1 MHSSSSDSSVSPESP
16 TVLTPGGRLRAAREA
31 KGLHLAMLS
40 VTLKVP
46 TRQLEALENDQYDA
60 FRGPAFVRAVE
71 QSMCRHLGIDPAPVL
86 AGLPQT
92 ATSMALRPSAV
103 DAPVHQT
110 VRARRTGPGLRVSR
124 QVMVLGGLMLL
135 GSAALIWWPMPST
148 TDETQAEVVEPVQAL
163 PTEAS
168 EPVALASAPEASV
181 DQAMPAPSP
190 SPSPS
195 ATASV
200 PITMVPVK
208 PAASANLP
216 ASAPATSLSAPAHV
230 SDLVIVASG
239 DTWLEVRDARGQLVV
254 NRLLKAGE
262 TQTIDFP
269 PPLNV
274 VVGRAHLVR
283 VTRGGKD
290 VDLTPYTKASTA
302 RFDIQP

>member
-1 MHSSSSDSSVSPESP
+1 MHSSSSDSSVSPEIP

-40 VTLKVP
+40 VRLKVP

-60 FRGPAFVRAVE
+60 FRGPAFVRAVA

-103 DAPVHQT
+103 DAPAHPT
-110 VRARRTGPGLRVSR
+110 VRARRKGPGLRVSR

-148 TDETQAEVVEPVQAL
+148 TDETQAEVVEAVQAL

-181 DQAMPAPSP
+181 DQATPASA
-190 SPSPS
+190 PS

-230 SDLVIVASG
+230 SNLVIVASG

>member
-60 FRGPAFVRAVE
+60 FRGPAFVRAVA
-71 QSMCRHLGIDPAPVL
+71 QSMCRQLGIDPTPVL

-168 EPVALASAPEASV
+168 EPVAFASAPEASV
-181 DQAMPAPSP
+181 DQAMPASA
-190 SPSPS
+190 PS

-230 SDLVIVASG
+230 SDLVIVSSG

-254 NRLLKAGE
+254 NRLLKGGE
-262 TQTIDFP
+262 TQTIEFP

>member
-60 FRGPAFVRAVE
+60 FRGPAFVRAVA

-230 SDLVIVASG
+230 SDLVIVSSG

-283 VTRGGKD
+283 VTRGGKE

>member
-1 MHSSSSDSSVSPESP
+1 MHSSSSDSPVSPDSL

-31 KGLHLAMLS
+31 RGLHLAMLS

-46 TRQLEALENDQYDA
+46 IRQLEALENDQYDA
-60 FRGPAFVRAVE
+60 FRGPAFVRAVA

-103 DAPVHQT
+103 EAPVHQT
-110 VRARRTGPGLRVSR
+110 VRARRMGGGLDLSR

-148 TDETQAEVVEPVQAL
+148 NDGPQAEIVEPVQAL
-163 PTEAS
+163 PAEAS
-168 EPVALASAPEASV
+168 DPAAFASAPEAGV
-181 DQAMPAPSP
+181 DQAAPAPST
-190 SPSPS
+190 SS
-195 ATASV
+195 SV
-200 PITMVPVK
+200 PITMLPAK
-208 PAASANLP
+208 PAALANLP
-216 ASAPATSLSAPAHV
+216 ASSAATSLSTPAHG

-239 DTWLEVRDARGQLVV
+239 DTWLEVRDARGQLLV
-254 NRLLKAGE
+254 NRLLKGGE
-262 TQTIDFP
+262 TQTIDFA

>member
-1 MHSSSSDSSVSPESP
+1 
-16 TVLTPGGRLRAAREA
+16 
-31 KGLHLAMLS
+31 
-40 VTLKVP
+40 
-46 TRQLEALENDQYDA
+46 
-60 FRGPAFVRAVE
+60 
-71 QSMCRHLGIDPAPVL
+71 
-86 AGLPQT
+86 
-92 ATSMALRPSAV
+92 
-103 DAPVHQT
+103 
-110 VRARRTGPGLRVSR
+110 
-124 QVMVLGGLMLL
+124 MVLGGLMLL

-168 EPVALASAPEASV
+168 EPVAFASAPEASV
-181 DQAMPAPSP
+181 DQAMPASA
-190 SPSPS
+190 PS

-262 TQTIDFP
+262 TQTIEFP

-283 VTRGGKD
+283 VTRGGKE

>member
-1 MHSSSSDSSVSPESP
+1 MHSSSSDSSVSPEIP

-60 FRGPAFVRAVE
+60 FRGPAFVRAVA
-71 QSMCRHLGIDPAPVL
+71 QSMCRHLGIDPSPML

-103 DAPVHQT
+103 DAPVHPT

-124 QVMVLGGLMLL
+124 QVMGLGGLMLL

-148 TDETQAEVVEPVQAL
+148 TDETQAEVVEPVQVL
-163 PTEAS
+163 PAEAS

-181 DQAMPAPSP
+181 DQAMPAPAP
-190 SPSPS
+190 ALAPS
-195 ATASV
+195 ATAPV
-200 PITMVPVK
+200 PITVVPVK

-216 ASAPATSLSAPAHV
+216 ASALATSLSVPAHV

-283 VTRGGKD
+283 VTRGGKE

>member
-1 MHSSSSDSSVSPESP
+1 MHSSSTDSSVSPEIP

-60 FRGPAFVRAVE
+60 FRGPAFVRAVA

-168 EPVALASAPEASV
+168 EPVAFAAAPEASV
-181 DQAMPAPSP
+181 DQATPASA
-190 SPSPS
+190 PS

-216 ASAPATSLSAPAHV
+216 ASPPATSLSTPAHA

-254 NRLLKAGE
+254 NRLLKGGE

-283 VTRGGKD
+283 VTRGGKE

>member
-1 MHSSSSDSSVSPESP
+1 MHSSSSDSFVSPESP
-16 TVLTPGGRLRAAREA
+16 TVPTPGGRLRAAREA

-60 FRGPAFVRAVE
+60 FRGPAFVRAVA

-92 ATSMALRPSAV
+92 ATSMALQPSAV

-135 GSAALIWWPMPST
+135 GSAALIWWPMPGT
-148 TDETQAEVVEPVQAL
+148 ADETQAEVVEPVQAL

-168 EPVALASAPEASV
+168 EPVAFAAAPEASV
-181 DQAMPAPSP
+181 DQATPASA
-190 SPSPS
+190 PS

-216 ASAPATSLSAPAHV
+216 ASAPATSLSTPAHA

-254 NRLLKAGE
+254 NRLLKGGE

-283 VTRGGKD
+283 VTRGGKE

>member
-1 MHSSSSDSSVSPESP
+1 MHSSSSDSFVSPESP

-60 FRGPAFVRAVE
+60 FRGPAFVRAVA

-168 EPVALASAPEASV
+168 EPVAFAAAPEASV
-181 DQAMPAPSP
+181 DQATPASA
-190 SPSPS
+190 PS

-216 ASAPATSLSAPAHV
+216 ASAPATSLSTPAHA

-254 NRLLKAGE
+254 NRLLKGGE

>member
-1 MHSSSSDSSVSPESP
+1 MHSSSSDSFVSPESP

-60 FRGPAFVRAVE
+60 FRGPAFVRAVA

-103 DAPVHQT
+103 DAPAHQT

-168 EPVALASAPEASV
+168 EPVAFASAPEASV
-181 DQAMPAPSP
+181 DQATPAPA
-190 SPSPS
+190 PS

-216 ASAPATSLSAPAHV
+216 ASAPATSLSTPAHA

>member
-1 MHSSSSDSSVSPESP
+1 MHSSSSDSSVSPEIP

-40 VTLKVP
+40 VRLKVP

-60 FRGPAFVRAVE
+60 FRGPAFVRAVA
-71 QSMCRHLGIDPAPVL
+71 QSMCRHLGIDPTPVL

-103 DAPVHQT
+103 DAPAHPT
-110 VRARRTGPGLRVSR
+110 VRARRIGPGLRVSR

-148 TDETQAEVVEPVQAL
+148 TDETQAEVVVPVQAL

-181 DQAMPAPSP
+181 DQATPASA
-190 SPSPS
+190 PS

-254 NRLLKAGE
+254 NRLLKGGE

-283 VTRGGKD
+283 VTRGGKE

>member
-1 MHSSSSDSSVSPESP
+1 MHSSSSDSSVSPESL
-16 TVLTPGGRLRAAREA
+16 TVPTPGGRLRAAREA

-60 FRGPAFVRAVE
+60 FRGPAFVRAVA

-168 EPVALASAPEASV
+168 EPVAFASAPEASV
-181 DQAMPAPSP
+181 DQATPASA
-190 SPSPS
+190 PS

-216 ASAPATSLSAPAHV
+216 ASAPATSLSTPAHA

-254 NRLLKAGE
+254 NRLLKGGE

>member
-1 MHSSSSDSSVSPESP
+1 MHYSSTDSSVSPEIP

-60 FRGPAFVRAVE
+60 FRGPAFVRAVA

-103 DAPVHQT
+103 DAPAHQT

-168 EPVALASAPEASV
+168 EPVAFASAPEASV
-181 DQAMPAPSP
+181 DQATPAPA
-190 SPSPS
+190 PS

-216 ASAPATSLSAPAHV
+216 ASAPATSLSAPTHV

>member
-60 FRGPAFVRAVE
+60 FRGPAFVRAVA

-230 SDLVIVASG
+230 SDLVIVSSG